1 MNHSHIENF
10 VRDIPDFPKKGVL
23 FKDITPL
30 LANAEASQAMLQE
43 LLIPLKNIKIDKVAA
58 IESRGFFFGILLA
71 QALGVGF
78 IPIRKPGKLPA
89 ETISE
94 NYSLEYGS
102 SSIEIH
108 TDAILPGEK
117 VLLHDDVLAT
127 GGTAYA
133 ATRLIER
140 LGGEV
145 VQCAFL
151 MELSFLNG
159 REKLHKYQI
168 NSILNY

>member
-30 LANAEASQAMLQE
+30 LANAEASQAMLEE
-43 LLIPLKNIKIDKVAA
+43 LLAPLKNIKIDKVAA
-58 IESRGFFFGILLA
+58 IESRGFFFGILIA

-89 ETISE
+89 ETITES
-94 NYSLEYGS
+94 YSLEYGS
-102 SSIEIH
+102 SNLEIH
-108 TDAILPGEK
+108 TDAILSGEK

-127 GGTAYA
+127 GGTAFA

>member
-94 NYSLEYGS
+94 NYSLEYES